1 LADTKN
7 EIERHRASAQ
17 HEVDD
22 LSRQKESIS
31 SHLAQISQLLGTQMP
46 GLADALKPQQSR
58 HAVGA
63 PAPKAVAPPAQAP
76 APAREERQPVPAQAQ
91 AQPQQ
96 APAPTGGQAPAGAQK
111 QPVSAKAAKGNDDE
125 WWTE

>member
-1 LADTKN
+1 MADTKS

-17 HEVDD
+17 REVDD
-22 LSRQKESIS
+22 LTRQKESIS

-46 GLADALKPQQSR
+46 GLSDVLKPAQQTR

-63 PAPKAVAPPAQAP
+63 PAPKAVAAP
-76 APAREERQPVPAQAQ
+76 APPPVREEPRQSAPV
-91 AQPQQ
+91 Q
-96 APAPTGGQAPAGAQK
+96 APAPTGGQPPAAAQK
-111 QPVSAKAAKGNDDE
+111 QPVVAKAAKSSDDE